1 MEIFRIAQ
9 AAGASA
15 VKLQKRSNR
24 DLFTQDFYNSPYTS
38 DSSYGATYGA
48 HRDFLEFDRLQYRD
62 LRDFA
67 HDLGLDFF
75 ATPFDLPSV
84 DFLEELDIPFY
95 KIASASITNLVLLRY
110 VAQTGKP
117 MLISTGGASVDDISR
132 AWQVVYDVRPTTNSA
147 DVALLQCTAAY
158 PCPPE
163 LMNLRRITLLRRLF
177 PDVVVGLS
185 DHQNGISLAVAAFTL
200 GARIFEKHLTFSRA
214 AKGTDHGFSLEFDGF
229 RKLVRD
235 LHRVEVALGD
245 GDQPFEEEEAP
256 VRKMGQAVYPKED
269 LMEGTKLSSS
279 NLVLKSPADGLE
291 AWKYDKALGK
301 TMKISIRAEEPMSSG
316 DWE

>member
-48 HRDFLEFDRLQYRD
+48 HRDFLEFDRPQYRD
-62 LRDFA
+62 LRDYA

-84 DFLEELDIPFY
+84 DFLEELNIPFY
-95 KIASASITNLVLLRY
+95 KIASASIMNLVLLRY
-110 VAQTGKP
+110 VASLNKP
-117 MLISTGGASVDDISR
+117 VLISTGGASMEDIHR
-132 AWQVVYDVRPTTNSA
+132 AFDEVWPINKDVV
-147 DVALLQCTAAY
+147 LLQCTAAY

-163 LMNLRRITLLRRLF
+163 MMNLGRITQFREEF

-185 DHQNGISLAVAAFTL
+185 DHQNGISLSVAAYTL
-200 GARIFEKHLTFSRA
+200 GARVFEKHLTHSRA
-214 AKGTDHGFSLEFDGF
+214 ARGTDHGYSLEFDGF

-235 LHRVEVALGD
+235 LHRVEVALESLS
-245 GDQPFEEEEAP
+245 QPFDTEKAP
-256 VRKMGQAVYPKED
+256 IYKMGQAVYPKED

-316 DWE
+316 DWEE